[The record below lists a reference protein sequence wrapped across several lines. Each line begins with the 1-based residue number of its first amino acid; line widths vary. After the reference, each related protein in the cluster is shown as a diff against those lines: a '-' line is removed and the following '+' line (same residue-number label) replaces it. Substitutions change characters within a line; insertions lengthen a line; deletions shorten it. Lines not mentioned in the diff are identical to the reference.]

1 MERTEQD
8 AAPRLRVDGVSKS
21 FGAVHAL
28 RGVSFDVQAGE
39 IHALVGENGAGKS
52 TLVGII
58 TGIRPGD
65 AGVVSVDGVATKFKT
80 PLDARAAGI
89 AAMYQDPNLFPHLSV
104 AENIMTGQFPRRGPF
119 IDHAAM
125 KTRARELLADV
136 GFEIDV
142 DQMVAGLTVAEAQFV
157 EIARALSSDLRVLI
171 LDEPTSALTPSE
183 AEKLYEVVRRLRDA
197 GTAIIWI
204 SHRMEEIRALADTI
218 TVLRDGQHVIT
229 SPSADLSDDEMIRQM
244 VGRSVVLEN
253 VARTEPLGDV
263 CLKVSGLSLPGV
275 FDDIDFEIREGEIVA
290 MAGLVGAGRSEIAQA
305 LFGLSKGVEGEVEIH
320 GETVAPRSP
329 RQMADLGLVYLPEN
343 RDAEGI
349 ISTMPIVD
357 NIALPSLKSL
367 GRGGI
372 VDSAG
377 ERRLAEDQRSA
388 LSIKGEIGDL
398 VSSLSGGNRQ
408 KVAIARWL
416 AKQPTVLLLD
426 EPTHGIDV
434 GTKAQVHDIMRELAR
449 KQRMGILMISSDMLE
464 VLAVSDRVL
473 VLSRGRI
480 VVDLETATATQESIL
495 AAATQ
500 RATKATVA

>member
-1 MERTEQD
+1 MRRFD
-8 AAPRLRVDGVSKS
+8 ADQEPRLRIAGVSKK

-28 RGVSFDVQAGE
+28 RDVSFDVQAGQ

-52 TLVGII
+52 TLVSII
-58 TGIRPGD
+58 TGIRQGD
-65 AGVVSVDGVATKFKT
+65 TGTISIDGVATKFKS
-80 PLDARAAGI
+80 PLDARAGGI

-119 IDHAAM
+119 IAHALM
-125 KTRARELLADV
+125 RSRARELLADV

-157 EIARALSSDLRVLI
+157 EVARALASDLRVLI

-197 GTAIIWI
+197 GTSVIWI
-204 SHRMEEIRALADTI
+204 SHRMEEIRSVADTI

-229 SPSADLSDDEMIRQM
+229 APADELSHDEMIRQM
-244 VGRSVVLEN
+244 VGRSVVLEH
-253 VARTEPLGDV
+253 VPRTEPLGDV
-263 CLKVSGLSLPGV
+263 CLRVRGLSLAGV
-275 FDDIDFEIREGEIVA
+275 FADIDFEVREGEIVA

-305 LFGLSKGVEGEVEIH
+305 LFGLGSGVHGQVEIH
-320 GETVAPRSP
+320 GRPVVPRSP
-329 RQMADLGLVYLPEN
+329 RQMAELGLVYLPEN

-349 ISTMPIVD
+349 ISSMMIVE
-357 NIALPSLKSL
+357 NIALPSIKSL
-367 GRGGI
+367 ARSGI
-372 VDSAG
+372 VDNAA
-377 ERRLAEDQRSA
+377 ERRLAEEQRTA
-388 LSIKGEIGDL
+388 LSIKGEVGDL

-408 KVAIARWL
+408 KVAIGRWL
-416 AKQPTVLLLD
+416 AKNPTVMLLD

-434 GTKAQVHDIMRELAR
+434 GTKAQVHHIMRELAR
-449 KQRMGILMISSDMLE
+449 SQRMGILMISSDLPE

-473 VLSRGRI
+473 VLARGRL
-480 VVDLETATATQESIL
+480 VADLETADATQETIL

-500 RATKATVA
+500 HATKASVG